1 MREHLNGMYRCD
13 VYFICKTMADVSAS
27 FSCCVCVH
35 KLRALDIIAD
45 ILTLR
50 WNELD
55 KSSTVSTVYLKASKL
70 SIYED

>member
-1 MREHLNGMYRCD
+1 
-13 VYFICKTMADVSAS
+13 MADVSAS

-35 KLRALDIIAD
+35 ELRALDIIAD